1 MRILVVDF
9 IVTFETNFSQ
19 IVLNNVVHK
28 ASPLIRVKVRYFN
41 GVTVPTNIRV
51 DFFRVDQNLYFEL
64 DYFEI

>member
-9 IVTFETNFSQ
+9 IVTFETNFSR
-19 IVLNNVVHK
+19 IVLNNVDCKV
-28 ASPLIRVKVRYFN
+28 APLIRVKVRYFN
-41 GVTVPTNIRV
+41 GVIVPTNIRV